1 MTRIFVKFA
10 IIREIRPNSFRAAG
24 RAARGCAASA
34 GGACGALKLIAAGK
48 GESRHHSGHFFAL
61 AFGAGDFF
69 RRIEDQFFK
78 FMLTLAAVIFKNR
91 HFRNSFPG
99 QNKPANDT
107 NNNELHEWS

>member
-24 RAARGCAASA
+24 GAARGCAASA

-78 FMLTLAAVIFKNR
+78 FMLTLAAVIFKYR
-91 HFRNSFPG
+91 HLRNSFPKG
-99 QNKPANDT
+99 NKPANYS
-107 NNNELHEWS
+107 NGNELYK